1 MGSDQDIVE
10 RNRRAQERAKP
21 DDRRVPRAYTAADL
35 GEAGQT
41 MADAEKL
48 DMVSSPPHYRQGGI
62 ECIDAIEA
70 ALTPEEFR
78 GYCKGN
84 ALKYCWRLGLKGDRV
99 EDAQKAVWYLNR
111 MEKVNGP

>member
-1 MGSDQDIVE
+1 MGRDQDIA
-10 RNRRAQERAKP
+10 NRVRQEAAEE
-21 DDRRVPRAYTAADL
+21 RRVPRAFTAADL

-41 MADAEKL
+41 MADAEKAAGEDL
-48 DMVSSPPHYRQGGI
+48 VNHPPHYAQGDI

-84 ALKYCWRLGLKGDRV
+84 VIKYTWRERHKGGDQDLGKTRWYV
-99 EDAQKAVWYLNR
+99 ERLIETLRRK
-111 MEKVNGP
+111 